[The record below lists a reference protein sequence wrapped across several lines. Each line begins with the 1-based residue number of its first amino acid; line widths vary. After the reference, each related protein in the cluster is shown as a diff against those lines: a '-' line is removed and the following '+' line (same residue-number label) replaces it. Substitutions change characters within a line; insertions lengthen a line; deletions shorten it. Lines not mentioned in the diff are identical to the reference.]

1 MKRVV
6 ITGMGAVTPL
16 GNTVKEYWQNLVNGT
31 LGIAKITKFDSED
44 TGVALA
50 GEVKD
55 FDPSEVLE
63 RKEQKR
69 MDLFSQYGVVAAME
83 AWKMSGLTSE
93 TIDPKP

>member
-6 ITGMGAVTPL
+6 ITGMGAITPL

-31 LGIAKITKFDSED
+31 IGIGKITKFDSES
-44 TGVALA
+44 TGVHLA

-55 FDPSEVLE
+55 FDPSGVLE

-69 MDLFSQYGVVAAME
+69 MDLFSQYGIVAATQ
-83 AWKMSGLTSE
+83 ACK
-93 TIDPKP
+93 